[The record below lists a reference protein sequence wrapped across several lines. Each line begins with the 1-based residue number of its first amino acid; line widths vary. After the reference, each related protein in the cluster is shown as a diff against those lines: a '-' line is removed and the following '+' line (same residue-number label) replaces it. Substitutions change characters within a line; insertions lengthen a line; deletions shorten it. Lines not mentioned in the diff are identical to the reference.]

1 MGFAMMRGW
10 LASENAP
17 KVTVVEPNDEL
28 RARAA
33 AAGATALADSSDIP
47 ANAAP
52 DLIILA
58 VKPQVMDKVAPLYA
72 SFAGSSTFV
81 SIAAGTTIATLENL
95 VGNAPI
101 IRCMPNTPAAIGQG
115 MMVCYA
121 TPSVSGQIKDITSQL
136 LAASGEVAWIDTE
149 DLMDAVT
156 AISGSGPAY
165 VFHMVE
171 CLTNAA
177 KALDLPDE
185 IASQLAKKTVMGA
198 GALASQSGT
207 TPDQLR
213 VQVTSPG
220 GTTAA
225 ALDVLMGDDALQ
237 TLLNAATKAARDRG
251 RELGKG

>member
-1 MGFAMMRGW
+1 
-10 LASENAP
+10 
-17 KVTVVEPNDEL
+17 
-28 RARAA
+28 
-33 AAGATALADSSDIP
+33 
-47 ANAAP
+47 
-52 DLIILA
+52 
-58 VKPQVMDKVAPLYA
+58 
-72 SFAGSSTFV
+72 
-81 SIAAGTTIATLENL
+81 
-95 VGNAPI
+95 
-101 IRCMPNTPAAIGQG
+101 MPNTPAAIGQG

-121 TPSVSGQIKDITSQL
+121 PPSVSGQIKDITSHL
-136 LAASGEVAWIDTE
+136 LAASGKVAWIDTE

-185 IASQLAKKTVMGA
+185 IASQLAKQTVMGA

-207 TPDQLR
+207 PPDQLR